1 MILSL
6 LTRLLVLL
14 LFSLQHN
21 TSGGLVAGSRPGLPV
36 QQSSDMES
44 TLSGD
49 DDEPLDSRPRDPNS
63 DDAET
68 SASQQLA
75 STYPNKPQPGNK
87 VPLTQHK
94 QAAYRTAVGKRS
106 RGSKPHGHKDFVPK
120 PRGAVDGPLRTPL
133 HIGDA
138 WQREESYAVDK
149 VTPPILSICVLHFF
163 PYFPN
168 LFLPHLCF

>member
-68 SASQQLA
+68 SASQQPA

-94 QAAYRTAVGKRS
+94 PAAYRSARYL
-106 RGSKPHGHKDFVPK
+106 RDNYAADWAPK
-120 PRGAVDGPLRTPL
+120 PTPQVVA
-133 HIGDA
+133 GN
-138 WQREESYAVDK
+138 SYVFRA
-149 VTPPILSICVLHFF
+149 
-163 PYFPN
+163 
-168 LFLPHLCF
+168 